1 MNIDNAQHFVDLID
15 TKFQESVGKINRID
29 VQWGTWSRVMNIAL
43 NKKIKEGG
51 PDAFIFGEVFT
62 YWILI
67 SQLLDLLYNCKGLR
81 RILKEKK
88 IKTKTAEALVIR
100 KRILDGSN

>member
-1 MNIDNAQHFVDLID
+1 MNTDNAQHFVDLID

-29 VQWGTWSRVMNIAL
+29 VQWGTWSRVMNMAL

-51 PDAFIFGEVFT
+51 PDALLFGEVFV
-62 YWILI
+62 YWILL

-88 IKTKTAEALVIR
+88 IKSKTAESLVIR